1 MRIIKREN
9 YEISIP
15 LSFLN

>member
-1 MRIIKREN
+1 MRVIKREN